1 MDVIEW
7 GGRPLASIIRH
18 DQAPGR
24 TEFLTPPDL
33 NQQVGF
39 IVYPKGGVVKRHLH
53 RPVERRLVGNS
64 EVLLVRSGHCELE
77 IYNGQHELV
86 ATRELHAGDLV
97 LLMGGGHGF
106 RMLEDTVLLEVKL
119 GPYAGPEE
127 KELF

>member
-18 DQAPGR
+18 DQAPGQ

-53 RPVERRLVGNS
+53 RLVERRLVGNS

-86 ATRELHAGDLV
+86 ATRDLHAGDLV

-119 GPYAGPEE
+119 GPYVGPEE

>member
-7 GGRPLASIIRH
+7 DGRPLASIIRH
-18 DQAPGR
+18 DQTPGQ

-39 IVYPKGGVVKRHLH
+39 IVYPKGGVIKRHLH
-53 RPVERRLVGNS
+53 RPVERRLLGNS
-64 EVLLVRSGHCELE
+64 EVLLVRNGRCQLE
-77 IYNGQHELV
+77 VYNGHHELV
-86 ATRELHAGDLV
+86 ATRELEAGDLV
-97 LLMGGGHGF
+97 LLMGGGHGL

-119 GPYAGPEE
+119 GPYVGPEE